1 MPTFHISVINSN
13 FGASNNHELPTAEAA
28 RRLGVKGALGIG
40 ADEIGNGKEFFGAEV
55 RIEEGEETVARYVV
69 SVGASPLQ

>member
-13 FGASNNHELPTAEAA
+13 FRASNNHELPTAEAA

-40 ADEIGNGKEFFGAEV
+40 ADEIGHGKEFFGAEV
-55 RIEEGEETVARYVV
+55 RIEEGEESLTAVRTCLP
-69 SVGASPLQ
+69 ASR